1 MNSSA
6 FQESLKGFDS
16 QAAYTS
22 SPFAPLSPNQQKN
35 SKSGIFSG
43 ISGMFSSGAKD
54 TLPFSYADATHTTT
68 AAPQNTGSSSASWVP
83 GWMSSTLNMTSTS
96 LAANQSDQWLETM
109 GLTRSQRYMAFAVCL
124 IAAVFLFMLSMFH
137 LPLVVLRPAR
147 FVVPYCMAS
156 LFIFVSFGFI
166 HGFISYGKHLFSPKR
181 LPYSLWFI
189 ASTAGTLFSALSLH
203 SYLLTVIMSFVQMG
217 AVLVFIAS
225 YVPGGT
231 TGISFMSSMIGSSI
245 KSRFAP
251 NSF

>member
-1 MNSSA
+1 MNSSS
-6 FQESLKGFDS
+6 FQESLKGFNS

-22 SPFAPLSPNQQKN
+22 SPFASTNPSTQEN

-43 ISGMFSSGAKD
+43 ISGIFSSPKD
-54 TLPFSYADATHTTT
+54 TLPFSYADSSHTKT
-68 AAPQNTGSSSASWVP
+68 AAASAPNTKSAWVPQWVSSSIAMASSP
-83 GWMSSTLNMTSTS
+83 SLNSTNASE
-96 LAANQSDQWLETM
+96 QWFETF
-109 GLTRSQRYMAFAVCL
+109 GLTRSQRYLAFGICL
-124 IAAVFLFMLSMFH
+124 VASVFLFMLSMLH
-137 LPLVVLRPAR
+137 LPLVVLRPGK

-156 LFIFVSFGFI
+156 LFIFTSFGFL
-166 HGFISYGKHLFSPKR
+166 HGFVSYSKHLLSTAR
-181 LPYSLWFI
+181 LPYSLWFMG
-189 ASTAGTLFSALSLH
+189 STAGTLYCALSLH
-203 SYLLTVIMSFVQMG
+203 SYLLTVLMALVQMA